1 LSSPPP
7 PPPAPP
13 PPLAAAPPPA
23 PPLPQ
28 AVKIVTAH
36 RRRYAVAHETFLQLL
51 AGRKGKE

>member
-1 LSSPPP
+1 LSSPLPPP
-7 PPPAPP
+7 PPPA
-13 PPLAAAPPPA
+13 PPA